1 MNVETAL
8 YSCNFEN
15 WQNEPKSDFRWNSR
29 DYGTIC
35 KKAVGVTR
43 GMRCPSPGHAP
54 LMASALPVGD
64 LSVRMR
70 NDGHEPNGAEK
81 Q

>member
-1 MNVETAL
+1 M
-8 YSCNFEN
+8 
-15 WQNEPKSDFRWNSR
+15 
-29 DYGTIC
+29 IC

-43 GMRCPSPGHAP
+43 GIRRPTQTGRTNPVFLIPPSGHAP
-54 LMASALPVGD
+54 VMASALSVGD